1 MKEMDCLGDMCP
13 VPLMKLQQCDDL
25 QNSGDSVRL
34 VTDHSCTCESVQN
47 YCRQKGCSAGW
58 WSPCPAFGSWKS
70 QSPSKCCASPYSQ
83 ST

>member
-47 YCRQKGCSAGW
+47 YCRQKRLLCLVVEPMPGIW
-58 WSPCPAFGSWKS
+58 ELEITKP
-70 QSPSKCCASPYSQ
+70 
-83 ST
+83 

>member
-47 YCRQKGCSAGW
+47 YCRQKRLLCRVVEPMPGIW
-58 WSPCPAFGSWKS
+58 ELEITQP
-70 QSPSKCCASPYSQ
+70 
-83 ST
+83 